1 MPQPEIDVRIDKSGK
16 VTVTVSGVSG
26 GQCLRLSD
34 AITEIIGTLQSRV
47 LTSEYHNDQRE
58 STTQSEQ
65 RLRSR
70 FD

>member
-16 VTVTVSGVSG
+16 VTVKVSGVSG
-26 GQCLRLSD
+26 EQCLRLSD
-34 AITEIIGTLQSRV
+34 AITEIIGTLKSRE
-47 LTSEYHNDQRE
+47 LTSEYHRDQWE

-65 RLRSR
+65 RIRSR